1 MIDGLFF
8 VTLPS
13 LIVILLHEK
22 NKKQGVVAHSN
33 TKLEF
38 KGMDFG
44 PKHYG

>member
-1 MIDGLFF
+1 MIDDLFF

-44 PKHYG
+44 LKHYG